1 MHNPPIFIVN
11 YGAHYSLGGCANA
24 GFSDLN
30 QLVFE
35 YVCSNF
41 FQIFVNQTT
50 FNYFHLF
57 IGGIFVISYPIE
69 NYWLNLINV
78 TEGSLLYYSL
88 LAFSGDLGLTLLKI
102 GQVRYCYDSQI

>member
-57 IGGIFVISYPIE
+57 IIPS
-69 NYWLNLINV
+69 
-78 TEGSLLYYSL
+78 
-88 LAFSGDLGLTLLKI
+88 LAFFVYNSPADLQTECMEELTQGVTSSSSSDLDVQGCRHAISRQMK
-102 GQVRYCYDSQI
+102 